1 MSTTSISLIRPKSVL
16 HYWLRLS
23 QSPSYDFIRL
33 LDYLSERDLGI
44 LEIALSE
51 RNMRQLYIEP
61 LKVYYAT
68 HEIVIA
74 NLKYSK
80 THLDWVL
87 NKGLNSYIQKLVI
100 SNEGSKDLDYKCIDK
115 LIFCNLLE
123 ITCFYITPE
132 ICNILSSNLQILEI
146 SGDTSLLTDACIQTI
161 CIKCQSLK
169 HIEITSPELEYC
181 LILTHLS
188 LYYITYYCLELEV
201 LIIRDWND
209 YNEQCDDYLYNLTTL
224 GILELDVAAYGPC
237 VSNDVLMRNNR
248 LETVNLATGL
258 LYHGIV
264 MRGLGEHC
272 HLLRHVC
279 LSTYEWYDFT
289 DEGIIAMVQGC
300 PLLETIE
307 LNGWDATEEVEFQ
320 HSVSVTNASMYAIA
334 HYCSNLISFSI
345 SSIDALAYDCN
356 GLDAIVQG
364 CPRLQVIYRDEK
376 VYYTAPAPAP
386 IHEVIVIADTLQSSE
401 SDDHSLLDHD
411 QPHVSVEVATAGA
424 GAVAGGGLVSRCIR
438 LANETAYVVCTYT
451 VQYLYDMVLQSGGRD
466 SGMS

>member
-1 MSTTSISLIRPKSVL
+1 MSTISLLRPKSVL

-33 LDYLSERDLGI
+33 LDYLSERELG
-44 LEIALSE
+44 LLDIALSE
-51 RNMRQLYIEP
+51 RDMRQLFIEP
-61 LKVYYAT
+61 LKVYFAT

-80 THLDWVL
+80 SHLDWIL
-87 NKGLNSYIQKLVI
+87 NKGINNYIQKLVI
-100 SNEGSKDLDYKCIDK
+100 SNEGSKYLDYDWFDK

-123 ITCFYITPE
+123 IACFYITPD
-132 ICNILSSNLQILEI
+132 ICNILSSSLQILKI
-146 SGDTSLLTDACIQTI
+146 SGDTSHITDECIQTI

-188 LYYITYYCLELEV
+188 LYYITYYCQKLEV
-201 LIIRDWND
+201 LIIEDWND
-209 YNEQCDDYLYNLTTL
+209 YNEQCDDYLCNLTTL
-224 GILELDVAAYGPC
+224 RILELDVAAYGPC

-248 LETVNLATGL
+248 LERVKLATGL
-258 LYHGIV
+258 LYHGTV
-264 MRGLGEHC
+264 MKGLGEHC
-272 HLLRHVC
+272 HLLKHVS

-307 LNGWDATEEVEFQ
+307 LNGWDATEEVDEEVEF
-320 HSVSVTNASMYAIA
+320 HHTVSITNAAMYAIA
-334 HYCSNLISFSI
+334 HYCSNLVSFKI
-345 SSIDALAYDCN
+345 SSIDVLAYDCN

-364 CPRLQVIYRDEK
+364 CPCLQVIYKDEK

-386 IHEVIVIADTLQSSE
+386 IHEVIVDDAYTVQSSE

-411 QPHVSVEVATAGA
+411 QPHVPVEVATAEVGM
-424 GAVAGGGLVSRCIR
+424 GLVSRCIR
-438 LANETAYVVCTYT
+438 LANDAASVVCTYT